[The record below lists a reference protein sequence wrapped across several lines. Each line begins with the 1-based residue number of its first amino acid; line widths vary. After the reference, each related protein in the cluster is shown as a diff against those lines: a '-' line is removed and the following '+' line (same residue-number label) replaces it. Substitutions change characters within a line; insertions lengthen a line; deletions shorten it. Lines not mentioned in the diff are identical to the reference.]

1 MRITNALKTERTGV
15 LGRGKRM
22 YEDSVSSCLF
32 KLKEAVLLEERDRVS
47 QDAGEVQ

>member
-22 YEDSVSSCLF
+22 YEDLVRSLF